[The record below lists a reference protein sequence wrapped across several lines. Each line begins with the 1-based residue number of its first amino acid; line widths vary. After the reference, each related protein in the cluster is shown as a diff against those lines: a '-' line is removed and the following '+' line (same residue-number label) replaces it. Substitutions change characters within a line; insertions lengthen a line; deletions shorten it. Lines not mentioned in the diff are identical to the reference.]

1 MVIALK
7 NLKSTLLLVIFAIG
21 VLPCI
26 AQAQAQAQENVSSDA
41 PYQQYGTPF
50 AQVPDPQ
57 DVAIYQVNI
66 RSFSQDGN
74 FKGVEARLDEIDEL
88 GVNVIYLMPIY
99 PVGKLRSAGGDGSP
113 YAVKDYKSVNP
124 EFGTLDDLRSLV
136 EEAHDRGI
144 AVMLDWVPNHTAW
157 DNPWIKEHKDW
168 YQQDE
173 KGDIIIPP
181 NTNWQDVAQLNY
193 ENPELRA
200 AMLDALN
207 YWVYNANID
216 GYRFDA
222 ANWVPFDFWKK
233 AVGEL
238 RAIDS
243 RQLLLLAEG
252 DRDDH
257 FKAGFDFVFG
267 FNFFYRLKDQIFE
280 ENKAVT
286 IIDSVNTADY
296 SDTLRGSQRIV
307 RYISNHDVNI
317 YEGTPMELF
326 DGKRG
331 AMATFVVA
339 AYMKGVP
346 MIYNGQEIA
355 YPKRLEFFSSTP
367 IDWTNTDEDIL
378 EEYKNLIAFYNSS
391 DAIRRGVLK
400 SYSSKDVAAFTKQ
413 YEGEEVLVIS
423 NLRNKAV
430 TYSVPSTLAGNTWK
444 DVFTDN
450 TVAVEN
456 QITLAPFTYMV
467 LKR

>member
-1 MVIALK
+1 MVFDIKGLK
-7 NLKSTLLLVIFAIG
+7 NILLLICFTTA
-21 VLPCI
+21 VLTCT
-26 AQAQAQAQENVSSDA
+26 AQENLISGA
-41 PYQQYGTPF
+41 AYMQYGIPF

-57 DVAIYQVNI
+57 DAAIYQVNI
-66 RSFSQDGN
+66 RSFSEEGN
-74 FKGVEARLDEIDEL
+74 FKGVQARLDEIDEL

-99 PVGKLRSAGGDGSP
+99 PVGVLRSAGGDGSP

-124 EFGTLDDLRSLV
+124 EFGTLKDLRTLV
-136 EEAHDRGI
+136 EEAHKRGI

-168 YQQDE
+168 YQQDKE
-173 KGDIIIPP
+173 GNIIIPP

-193 ENPELRA
+193 SNEGMRA
-200 AMLDALN
+200 AMLDALK

-216 GYRFDA
+216 GFRFDA
-222 ANWVPFDFWKK
+222 ANWVPYNFWKK
-233 AVGEL
+233 TVGEL

-243 RQLLLLAEG
+243 RKLLLLAEG

-257 FKAGFDFVFG
+257 FNAGFDFIFG
-267 FNFFYRLKDQIFE
+267 FHFFYLLKDQIFE
-280 ENKAVT
+280 KNKSVT
-286 IIDSVNTADY
+286 LIDSVNTADY
-296 SDTLRGSQRIV
+296 SNALRESQRVV

-326 DGKRG
+326 HGQRG

-346 MIYNGQEIA
+346 MIYNGQEIG

-367 IDWTNTDEDIL
+367 IDWKNTDDKIL

-391 DAIRRGVLK
+391 DAIRRGSLE
-400 SYSSKDVAAFTKQ
+400 SYSCKDVVAFTKQ

-423 NLRNKAV
+423 NLRNKAT
-430 TYSVPSTLAGNTWK
+430 TYSVPSALTENNWK
-444 DVFTDN
+444 DVFTDS

-456 QITLAPFTYMV
+456 QIKLAPFAYRV
-467 LKR
+467 LKK